1 MAGTH
6 LTGEA
11 DTAQEPRPGDCFPAQ
26 GKRKQSEMFLTALFW
41 VSSGILTHFP
51 AKQGTPLMMTPIHI
65 ATIKSTDSV
74 VSWFCFHFQHLF
86 R

>member
-26 GKRKQSEMFLTALFW
+26 GKRKQSEMSLTALFW

-51 AKQGTPLMMTPIHI
+51 AKRNTPDDDSYTHRHYKKYRFSSLM
-65 ATIKSTDSV
+65 V
-74 VSWFCFHFQHLF
+74 LF
-86 R
+86 PFSAPF